1 MHLANCKA
9 KNKNNKEVISV
20 NSKLWI
26 ITFTVLIG
34 LVFVFAAAAPDATAL
49 PSMGSDYN
57 DPCGDACHTKKAPT
71 PAPAPKQEAPKEQ
84 KPAAPKAAAP
94 APAPK
99 APAFDKVSITVNN
112 NKVEVVM
119 IENTTLIT
127 ARELGNIT
135 GAELAWDGATKGIT
149 FTLGD
154 KSVTVFLDKEEAKV
168 NGNDAKAPVKTQ
180 SIDGNNMVPVRFVS
194 ESLGFT
200 VHYTPGNISIYQE

>member
-1 MHLANCKA
+1 MHLAKYRP
-9 KNKNNKEVISV
+9 KKKNNKEVINV
-20 NSKLWI
+20 NSKLWV

-34 LVFVFAAAAPDATAL
+34 LVFVFAAASPDATAL

-84 KPAAPKAAAP
+84 KPAAPKATAP

-99 APAFDKVSITVNN
+99 APAYKKVGIAINN
-112 NKVEVVM
+112 NNIEVVM
-119 IENTTLIT
+119 INNNSLIA
-127 ARELGNIT
+127 ARELGNII
-135 GAELAWDGATKGIT
+135 GAEVAWDGEAKGIT

-168 NGNDAKAPVKTQ
+168 NGNDAKAPVKAQ

-194 ESLGFT
+194 ESLGLT
-200 VHYTPGNISIYQE
+200 VHYTQGNISIYQQ